1 MYQQLKQD
9 NTLDVAQSHIQ
20 PKKKQ
25 GNKKNMEYGCW
36 KKIEKGVV
44 ALSIRATKCFV
55 FYNFELSH
63 IATIQKY

>member
-1 MYQQLKQD
+1 
-9 NTLDVAQSHIQ
+9 
-20 PKKKQ
+20 
-25 GNKKNMEYGCW
+25 MEYGCW

-44 ALSIRATKCFV
+44 TLSVRATKYFV